1 MNQQN
6 NSQPAAVLPRRSRR
20 LATIIP
26 ASHWISIGYSNEDAQ
41 AMEKLQN
48 DMKKYGDVGIDETE
62 IELAGANAADV
73 TLPHHEIL
81 LPHWQK
87 FANGLRGRTNVE
99 RIEFVGISLPASVL
113 DIMFPTL
120 QSMNLNELMLFGSRL
135 GNEGF
140 RSLTA
145 SLKQNT
151 SLARLKIGSDMI
163 DDISVADCLSDA
175 IHNHPSLDSFMLVQ
189 CGLNSDILRIIFE
202 GVKDCHS

>member
-99 RIEFVGISLPASVL
+99 RIEFVGRISIRYYVPNIAV
-113 DIMFPTL
+113 D
-120 QSMNLNELMLFGSRL
+120 E
-135 GNEGF
+135 
-140 RSLTA
+140 
-145 SLKQNT
+145 
-151 SLARLKIGSDMI
+151 
-163 DDISVADCLSDA
+163 
-175 IHNHPSLDSFMLVQ
+175 
-189 CGLNSDILRIIFE
+189 FE
-202 GVKDCHS
+202 